1 MEFSSCLEI
10 NIIDALILNSWILI
24 ATTLLFLA
32 CISSCKSS
40 YKLLEKFRF
49 FFLQTPPSIQMVY
62 YNLVIHLVFLL
73 SLFLHTSSDI
83 EIQFMSRNSL
93 TVISITNKDSFFNSI
108 QDQCFDD
115 DLHSYWHGGKKKKLY
130 PLKPCSRVLQ
140 KPVNFAN
147 VRH

>member
-1 MEFSSCLEI
+1 M
-10 NIIDALILNSWILI
+10 NKIL
-24 ATTLLFLA
+24 AKTFLD
-32 CISSCKSS
+32 
-40 YKLLEKFRF
+40 
-49 FFLQTPPSIQMVY
+49 LQTPNQLVHFKA
-62 YNLVIHLVFLL
+62 LVIHLDFLL

-130 PLKPCSRVLQ
+130 PMKPYSRHYSKFCQCQTLD
-140 KPVNFAN
+140 N
-147 VRH
+147 VGMSSGFVKMD